1 MLGAPMWTKLCNLR
15 AESNLPTLENRI
27 NVRNTCIVSKAIQS
41 ERNTH
46 TKNKVSNE
54 LPKHPDLQRPN
65 TYTKLLVDCARSVK
79 MDGVLA
85 KLKTDAPNNN
95 AVAPPWESSSAKFT
109 YTKLPRAKENCTIAE
124 LRAAATTA
132 IDEAENQNC
141 TVYYTDGTVDPDS
154 NTAGA
159 AVLSN
164 NYTSCWRV
172 TDNASTMQTELTAI
186 RETLKHTISNGQGNI
201 TIHTDCKSAL
211 QTIQQH
217 KIKDN
222 KTLITDIKHLLK
234 QHHLTNRI
242 VHINWIPSHIGIPG
256 NEKADELAKTTKY
269 IDRVQITLQPS
280 RQQIKRLM
288 EPITKNSITE
298 DVKSRAQ
305 QGSQSALWYTK
316 ATDLLPHPVIRGTPR
331 WLAATIHRL
340 RLGYKANWEVI
351 GNIIRPCAHCNLDTE
366 TPILHYLLECTETS
380 DPCNEIDIPGNLHGQ
395 QAKDTATK
403 LVKHIVENI
412 QNYTDI
418 LNTLPPPR

>member
-1 MLGAPMWTKLCNLR
+1 MG
-15 AESNLPTLENRI
+15 
-27 NVRNTCIVSKAIQS
+27 
-41 ERNTH
+41 
-46 TKNKVSNE
+46 
-54 LPKHPDLQRPN
+54 
-65 TYTKLLVDCARSVK
+65 
-79 MDGVLA
+79 
-85 KLKTDAPNNN
+85 
-95 AVAPPWESSSAKFT
+95 SAKFT

-124 LRAAATTA
+124 LRAAATTT
-132 IDEAENQNC
+132 INEAESQNC
-141 TVYYTDGTVDPDS
+141 TAYYTDGTVDPDS

-159 AVLSN
+159 AVYSN

-172 TDNASTMQTELTAI
+172 TDNASTMQTELAAI
-186 RETLKHTISNGQGNI
+186 RETLKHTISNDQGNI
-201 TIHTDCKSAL
+201 TIHIDCKSAL
-211 QTIQQH
+211 QAIQQH

-222 KTLITDIKHLLK
+222 KTLITDIKHLLR
-234 QHHLTNRI
+234 QHHLTNKI

-305 QGSQSALWYTK
+305 QGFQSALWYTK

-331 WLAATIHRL
+331 WLAVTIHRL

-351 GNIIRPCAHCNLDTE
+351 GNNIRPCAHCNLDTD
-366 TPILHYLLECTETS
+366 TPLLHYLLEYTEIS
-380 DPCNEIDIPGNLHGQ
+380 DLRNEIDIPGNLHDQ
-395 QAKDTATK
+395 QAKEAATK
-403 LVKHIVENI
+403 LVKHIAENI

>member
-1 MLGAPMWTKLCNLR
+1 MWTKLCNLR

-27 NVRNTCIVSKAIQS
+27 NLRNTCIVSKAIQS
-41 ERNTH
+41 ERNTN
-46 TKNKVSNE
+46 TKNKVLNE

-65 TYTKLLVDCARSVK
+65 TYTKQLVDCARSVK

-109 YTKLPRAKENCTIAE
+109 CTKLPRAKENCTIAE

-141 TVYYTDGTVDPDS
+141 TVYYTDGTVDQDS

-159 AVLSN
+159 AVFSN
-164 NYTSCWRV
+164 NYTSCLRV
-172 TDNASTMQTELTAI
+172 TDNAS
-186 RETLKHTISNGQGNI
+186 
-201 TIHTDCKSAL
+201 
-211 QTIQQH
+211 
-217 KIKDN
+217 IKDN
-222 KTLITDIKHLLK
+222 KTLITDIKHLLR

-269 IDRVQITLQPS
+269 IDKVQITLQPS

-288 EPITKNSITE
+288 EPITKNSITK

-316 ATDLLPHPVIRGTPR
+316 ATDLLPHPVIRGTPK
-331 WLAATIHRL
+331 WLAVTIHRL

-351 GNIIRPCAHCNLDTE
+351 GNIIRSCAHCNLDTE

-380 DPCNEIDIPGNLHGQ
+380 DLRNEIDIPGNLHGQ
-395 QAKDTATK
+395 QAKDAATK

-418 LNTLPPPR
+418 LNT